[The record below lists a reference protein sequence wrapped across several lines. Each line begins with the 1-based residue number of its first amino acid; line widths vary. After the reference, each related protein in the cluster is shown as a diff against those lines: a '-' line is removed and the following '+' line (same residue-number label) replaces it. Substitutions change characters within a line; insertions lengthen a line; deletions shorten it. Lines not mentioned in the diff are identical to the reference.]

1 MKCLYIFIFI
11 LYSQLSL
18 GQDVKKGAT
27 SVSNTDSLKVAELL
41 TLGDQETDTLIKADY
56 YRQALFLSE
65 QLQFE
70 YGVFKSY
77 HKSAIWKRKQYNADS
92 SIVWLKK
99 GINEFPESSSFHQYL
114 LIYLSDE
121 FKKQSIPDSAIY
133 YCNKEVKL
141 AIKYK
146 NKRMVING
154 YKALGNIYLQIY
166 KHDKAFLYYAKG
178 DSVCKTEDVF
188 NISKTHAEVY
198 NYMGYAVRPTH
209 GYEKALEYYLK
220 AKDIYEKIDNEAGKQ
235 ELNTAIAQA
244 YISMNK
250 YEVALLLL
258 NESIAFQKDTPSQS
272 SYSYAI
278 IVRGF
283 LLSKMNK
290 LKEAEKDYKLY
301 YELAL
306 QSKNKTYQRWG
317 LSYLGDFYVEDKQFD
332 KAISYYTEAKQLC
345 KEEGDI
351 GTEIMLTSG
360 LINIY
365 TQTKNFNKTVE
376 TYEEYIA
383 LLKLKEEKNIDK
395 QTFALETKY
404 QAKQKEQE
412 ISLLKTQNALVAQEK
427 KNQRSLLLTAIG
439 FTSIIGL
446 FFFFLFKNRQKT
458 TKKLK
463 ELDQVKSDF
472 FTNISHELRTPL
484 TLISG
489 PVQNQLNNEELTTD
503 DRINL
508 EMIKRNADRL
518 TELVDQLLDISKLET
533 GSLNLAISRG
543 NIIAFIGT
551 LLDGFSFLSI
561 QKQIDLTIN
570 SKNTTEDFWFDM
582 DVLEKILV
590 NLLSNAIKYT
600 PETGNIFV
608 DYFVSDEQLT
618 FSVKNSGSGLSEEE
632 MDKIFDR
639 FYQIN
644 ETKQGVGIG
653 LALTKELVNL
663 HKGSIN
669 VDSIPGEWTRF
680 KLNLPIGKSVYT
692 TNELTTES
700 YSAPLKNK
708 ISKPSI
714 ESINEIDENAHPD
727 EEKPLLLIVDDN
739 DDVRTYISG
748 LFSDTFNLLQA
759 ENGSIGIEMA
769 IQHIPDIII
778 CGIMMPITN
787 GITLCN
793 TLKEDELT
801 SHIPIILLTAKVGQ
815 EHELEGIK
823 TGADDYITKPFR
835 ADLLRLKIEN
845 IIANRKK
852 LQERYQQEVVLRPQ
866 NIAVISTEKQ
876 FLEKIKIALDDQLV
890 EPDFGVNDLSNEVGV
905 SRMQLHRK
913 LKAITGLSASE
924 FIRTQRLQLAANL
937 LMNSD
942 LNISE
947 IGYSTGFNNH
957 AYFSKC
963 FKEMYKCTP
972 SEYANKE

>member
-1 MKCLYIFIFI
+1 MKCLYIFIFLFFSLI
-11 LYSQLSL
+11 SL
-18 GQDVKKGAT
+18 GQAGKNEVA
-27 SVSNTDSLKVAELL
+27 SVSNTDSLKVVELI
-41 TLGDQETDTLIKADY
+41 TLGDQEIDTLKKADY
-56 YRQALFLSE
+56 YIQALTLSK

-70 YGVFKSY
+70 YGIFKSY
-77 HKSAIWKRKQYNADS
+77 HKSALWKGKQYNADS
-92 SIVWLKK
+92 SVVWLKL
-99 GINEFPESSSFHQYL
+99 GMNEFPESSSFHHYM
-114 LIYLSDE
+114 LIYLADE
-121 FKKQSIPDSAIY
+121 FKKQSAPDSAIY
-133 YCNKEVKL
+133 YCNKEVQL
-141 AIKYK
+141 ATKYK
-146 NKRMVING
+146 NIKMLLHG
-154 YKALGNIYLQIY
+154 YKELGNIYLQIY
-166 KHDKAFLYYAKG
+166 EHDKAFLNYAKG
-178 DSVCKTEDVF
+178 DSVCKTDDEF
-188 NISKTHAEVY
+188 NISKTHAELY

-220 AKDIYEKIDNEAGKQ
+220 AKDVYGKINDEAGVQ

-250 YEVALLLL
+250 YEEALSLL
-258 NESIAFQKDTPSQS
+258 NESVTFQEATPTLS

-283 LLSKMNK
+283 LLSKMNR
-290 LKEAEKDYKLY
+290 LREAEKDYKLY

-306 QSKNKTYQRWG
+306 QSGNKAYQRWG
-317 LSYLGDFYVEDKQFD
+317 LSYLGDFYVKDKQFD
-332 KAISYYTEAKQLC
+332 KAISYYLEAKQLC
-345 KEEGDI
+345 KEEDDI
-351 GTEIMLTSG
+351 GTEIMLTNG

-365 TQTKNFNKTVE
+365 TEIKNFDKTVE

-383 LLKLKEEKNIDK
+383 LLKLEEEKSIDK

-404 QAKQKEQE
+404 QVKQKEQE

-427 KNQRSLLLTAIG
+427 KNQRGLLLTAIG
-439 FTSIIGL
+439 LTSIIGF

-458 TKKLK
+458 TNKLK

-489 PVQNQLNNEELTTD
+489 PVQNQLDNDELTTG
-503 DRINL
+503 DRSNL

-533 GSLNLAISRG
+533 GSLKLAISRG

-551 LLDGFSFLSI
+551 LLDGFSFLAS
-561 QKQIDLTIN
+561 QKQINLNIN
-570 SKNTTEDFWFDM
+570 SKITTEDLWFDT

-600 PETGNIFV
+600 PETGNINV
-608 DYFVSDEQLT
+608 DYFVSEEQLT
-618 FSVKNSGSGLSEEE
+618 FSVKNSGSGLSKEE

-644 ETKQGVGIG
+644 DTKQGVGIG

-663 HKGSIN
+663 HKGNVN
-669 VDSIPGEWTRF
+669 VDSNPGEWTCF
-680 KLNLPIGKSVYT
+680 ILNLPISKSAYT
-692 TNELTTES
+692 SNELATES
-700 YSAPLKNK
+700 FSAPVKNK
-708 ISKPSI
+708 ILKPSTD
-714 ESINEIDENAHPD
+714 SINELDSTVNPD

-748 LFSDTFNLLQA
+748 LFSNTFNLLQA
-759 ENGSIGIEMA
+759 ENGSIGIDLA
-769 IQHIPDIII
+769 IQHIPDVIISD
-778 CGIMMPITN
+778 IMMPITN

-845 IIANRKK
+845 IIANRRK

-876 FLEKIKIALDDQLV
+876 FLEKVKIALDDQLV

-913 LKAITGLSASE
+913 LKAITGFSASE
-924 FIRTQRLQLAANL
+924 FIRTQRLKLAANL

-942 LNISE
+942 INISE

-963 FKEMYKCTP
+963 FKEMYNCTP
-972 SEYANKE
+972 SEYAQKE